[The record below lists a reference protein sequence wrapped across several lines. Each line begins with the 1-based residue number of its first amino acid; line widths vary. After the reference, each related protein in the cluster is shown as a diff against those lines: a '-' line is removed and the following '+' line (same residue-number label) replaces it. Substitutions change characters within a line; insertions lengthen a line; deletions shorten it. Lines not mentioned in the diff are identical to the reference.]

1 MKPRES
7 DPRGQAWA
15 LLLATHATLV
25 ERIEA
30 ALSAADLPPLAW
42 YDVLWELE
50 KAEDGKMRMSELA
63 ERVVLSRSNLT
74 RLADRLEKAKVLR
87 RESCADDKRGAYCAI
102 TRAGLQMRE
111 KMWPVYREQI
121 DQLFGMHLNAEEAR
135 LMSLALEKVLQAVKE
150 DTQAD

>member
-1 MKPRES
+1 
-7 DPRGQAWA
+7 
-15 LLLATHATLV
+15 V

-50 KAEDGKMRMSELA
+50 KAGDGKLRMSELA

-74 RLADRLEKAKVLR
+74 RLADRLEKAKLLR

-102 TRAGLQMRE
+102 TNAGLKMRE

-121 DQLFGMHLNAEEAR
+121 DRLFGTHLDAEEAR
-135 LMSLALEKVLQAVKE
+135 LMTQALEKVLRAVKE
-150 DTQAD
+150 GEPAA